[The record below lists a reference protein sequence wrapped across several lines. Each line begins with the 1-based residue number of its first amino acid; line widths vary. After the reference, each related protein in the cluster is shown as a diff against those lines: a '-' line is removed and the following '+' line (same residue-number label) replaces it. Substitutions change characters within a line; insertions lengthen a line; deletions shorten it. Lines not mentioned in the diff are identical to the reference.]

1 MKRILCILLLL
12 ISISSISQDTLK
24 YDTII
29 IKNGNRSVYHF
40 DGYWLLS
47 PDTLFNTWG
56 TYKLKVPTVHI
67 SNEPNT
73 YYYKSYGK
81 YIMVKQVGNSVIVMD
96 RYRKSTTL
104 YRRYGPFKYCYFS
117 F

>member
-1 MKRILCILLLL
+1 MVLFF
-12 ISISSISQDTLK
+12 ISLVPKLQDTLR

-29 IKNGNRSVYHF
+29 IKEDFRSVYHF
-40 DGYWLLS
+40 YGYWVLT

-56 TYKLKVPTVHI
+56 TYRLKVPTIHI